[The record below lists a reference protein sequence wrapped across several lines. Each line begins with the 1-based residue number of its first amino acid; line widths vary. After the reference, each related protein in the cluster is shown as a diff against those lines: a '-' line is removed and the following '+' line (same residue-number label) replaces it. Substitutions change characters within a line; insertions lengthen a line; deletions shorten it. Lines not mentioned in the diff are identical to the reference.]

1 MWLKLQDYLVQGL
14 TQTEEPLIR
23 KLALKIGIQRSTAD
37 PSSLSLMLSSDLF
50 QILLHGLSSED
61 LNFSLLSQAELL
73 KIAKFEVGIDHIF
86 NSSSISILQQDIMHI
101 SEVVKFRVL
110 EFLIQVCLVS
120 EYGSGKCVSSGLLNE
135 LVTVFESDDVAE
147 VLNVIEIF
155 SNVFKNILFVF
166 KSYIYSLFRKILGIR

>member
-1 MWLKLQDYLVQGL
+1 
-14 TQTEEPLIR
+14 
-23 KLALKIGIQRSTAD
+23 
-37 PSSLSLMLSSDLF
+37 MLSSDLF

-61 LNFSLLSQAELL
+61 LSFSLLSQAELL

-86 NSSSISILQQDIMHI
+86 NSSSISILQDIMHI

-120 EYGSGKCVSSGLLNE
+120 EYGSAKCVSSGLLNE